1 MSKVLVNNL
10 IVRAAQSIASEEI
23 AQYNAGD
30 IINSGEEL
38 IENEER
44 IWLRYAGQSGN
55 KRYVMVYDK
64 DNTPYVDVA
73 PIIPGPRPIKLV
85 CAPPPNPTGIPGI
98 PIQSQFPD
106 HRNQNWSYFL
116 CICVKGGLT
125 TFDQC
130 MNCFHWGISSGK
142 LRASDCYVKCD
153 KEQWAREI
161 AMRYCTILHL
171 DYIFQ
176 KNNHHYWLTQ
186 GEKEVFNSNGIG
198 WR

>member
-1 MSKVLVNNL
+1 
-10 IVRAAQSIASEEI
+10 
-23 AQYNAGD
+23 
-30 IINSGEEL
+30 
-38 IENEER
+38 
-44 IWLRYAGQSGN
+44 
-55 KRYVMVYDK
+55 
-64 DNTPYVDVA
+64 
-73 PIIPGPRPIKLV
+73 
-85 CAPPPNPTGIPGI
+85 
-98 PIQSQFPD
+98 
-106 HRNQNWSYFL
+106 
-116 CICVKGGLT
+116 
-125 TFDQC
+125 

-198 WR
+198 WC